1 MEIVHRVRQELA
13 SRIARGPSRTGPLP
27 PGPATPTFLQLAAF
41 LYEPRPFLEGA
52 REAHGDI
59 ITLRMPSMFTL
70 IQVNQPEHVK
80 HVFRLSSD
88 AAHAGEANAVLEPFL
103 GPHSLLMLD
112 GERHLRHRRLLLPP
126 FRGERMRAYG
136 EAMRALTLASMAR
149 WPRGR
154 TFALQDETQQIT
166 LDVIVRTVFGLGDEA
181 TAFRASLQKT
191 LSLLD
196 DPMYVV
202 RFAQHDLGPWS
213 PWGKYLRLRDTIQ
226 RELLGHIR
234 TRRAAK
240 DLDER
245 SDILSML
252 LLATDDSG
260 APLSDDEVH
269 DELITMLIAGH
280 ETTATALSWTFHR
293 LTQHPEVLAKVL
305 EEVDATSAED
315 AGERAEHPY
324 LDAVI
329 KESLRIHPVIP
340 GIGRVL
346 QEPLELAGYALPKGS
361 MLTCSILL
369 AHFNEA
375 AWPEPDRFDP
385 TRFLPGG
392 SAIKPT
398 AYTYFPFGGGI
409 RRCIGEAFALFEM
422 RIVLA
427 TVLRT
432 LRPVAAPG
440 VTIRTARR
448 NITLSPSDRMPIVFE
463 ARSGRATL

>member
-13 SRIARGPSRTGPLP
+13 SRIARGPSRRSRLP
-27 PGPATPTFLQLAAF
+27 PGPGTPSLLQLAAF

-52 REAHGDI
+52 RAAHGDI
-59 ITLRMPSMFTL
+59 ITLRLPSMFTL

-80 HVFRLSSD
+80 AIFRLPSD
-88 AAHAGEANAVLEPFL
+88 VAHAGEANAVLEPFL

-112 GERHLRHRRLLLPP
+112 GERHLRHRRLMLPP

-136 EAMRALTLASMAR
+136 DAMQSLTEESMAR
-149 WPRGR
+149 WPVGR
-154 TFALQDETQQIT
+154 TFALQDHTQQIT
-166 LDVIVRTVFGLGDEA
+166 LDVIIRTVFGLGDEA
-181 TAFRASLQKT
+181 TALRASLQKT

-213 PWGKYLRLRDTIQ
+213 PWGKYLRLRATIQ
-226 RELLGHIR
+226 RELLGFIR
-234 TRRAAK
+234 ARREAT

-252 LLATDDSG
+252 LLATDETG

-293 LTQHPEVLAKVL
+293 LTQHPQILAKVFD
-305 EEVDATSAED
+305 EVDVTSAED
-315 AGERAEHPY
+315 AGERTAHPY

-329 KESLRIHPVIP
+329 KETLRIHPVIP

-346 QEPLELAGYALPKGS
+346 QEPMELAGYTLPKGS
-361 MLTCSILL
+361 TLACSILL
-369 AHFNEA
+369 AHFNERV
-375 AWPEPDRFDP
+375 WPEPDRFDP

-392 SAIKPT
+392 AATKPT
-398 AYTYFPFGGGI
+398 AYTYFPFGGGT

-427 TVLRT
+427 TVLRK

-448 NITLSPSDRMPIVFE
+448 NITLSPSDRMPIVFHD
-463 ARSGRATL
+463 RR